1 MTETSPL
8 KLGFGM
14 MRLPRKG
21 PFIDIPQTSK
31 MVDMF
36 MEAGGTYFDTA
47 YIYPG
52 SEKAVKKALVDRHPR
67 SSFELA
73 TKLNV
78 MSGPTE
84 STAKAEFTKSLEKT
98 GAGYFDYYLLHALM
112 DANYRRYEKLH
123 LWDFVKE
130 KKAAGLIRHI
140 GFSFHGG
147 PRLLKQLLQ
156 DHPETE
162 FVLLQINYA
171 DWDNPKV
178 ASRENYETAR
188 EAGKTILVME
198 PVKGGRLANPPAS
211 VRKLMEDFD
220 PDASPAS
227 WAIRFAASLDGV
239 RTVLSGMSNLE
250 QMRDNLS
257 FMQNF
262 QPLSH
267 EEQQVIQ
274 KCQTELGKSAAIPC
288 TACGYCLPECPQ
300 KIQIPQ
306 VFSAMNKWLA
316 AGQLEDAKAAY
327 NKLRPPASVCLKCAK
342 CEKACPQHL
351 EIVKD
356 LAASAERLEAK

>member
-1 MTETSPL
+1 MIDNSPL

-21 PFIDIPQTSK
+21 PFIDISQTSQ
-31 MVDMF
+31 MVDAF
-36 MEAGGTYFDTA
+36 LDAGGTYFDTA

-52 SEKAVKKALVDRHPR
+52 SEKAVRKSLVERHPR
-67 SSFELA
+67 TSFELG

-84 STAKAEFTKSLEKT
+84 STAKAELTKSLEKT

-112 DANYRRYEKLH
+112 DSTYKRYEKLH
-123 LWDFVKE
+123 LWDFVSQ
-130 KKAAGLIRHI
+130 KKAEGLLRHI

-147 PRLLKQLLQ
+147 PQLLKQLLKE
-156 DHPETE
+156 HPEVE

-178 ASRENYETAR
+178 ASRQNYEIAR
-188 EAGKTILVME
+188 EAGKAIFVME

-211 VRKLMEDFD
+211 VRKLMKDFD

-239 RTVLSGMSNLE
+239 RTVLSGMSNLQ
-250 QMRDNLS
+250 QMQDNLS
-257 FMQNF
+257 YMQNF
-262 QPLSH
+262 RPLSAD
-267 EEQQVIQ
+267 EQAVIQ
-274 KCQTELGKSAAIPC
+274 KCQVELGKSAAVPC
-288 TACGYCLPECPQ
+288 TGCGYCLAECPQ
-300 KIQIPQ
+300 KIQIPA

-316 AGQLEDAKAAY
+316 AGQLKEAQQTY
-327 NKLRPPASVCLKCAK
+327 RKLSPPASVCLRCAK

-356 LAASAERLEAK
+356 LAAAADRLEAK